1 MGNSSQAI
9 RLGVTGVILGVLTA
23 SGGCGGGG
31 GGGSSTP
38 PSSSTPPAT
47 TPATGFDAG
56 QFQASS
62 QFKNF
67 CAIPR
72 NGANIPDRQGTTT
85 DENNWLRSWSN
96 ELYLWYNEI
105 TDQNPRNFTTAGYFD
120 RMKTS
125 ALTGSGAAKDRFH
138 FTIPTAEY
146 EALSESGIEAGY
158 GAKFVVITSS
168 RPRDVRVA
176 FVTAG
181 SPAVSAGL
189 VRGTRIIVV
198 DGAIVADTSDV
209 ETLNGGLFP
218 DGTGE
223 VHRFEIMLPGETTA
237 RNVTLTSAEISVD
250 PVDNVKVINVAGND
264 VGYMHFNTHIA
275 TAEAELVSAFRFL
288 QSQNID
294 DLVLD
299 LRYNGGGFLDIAN
312 ETAFMIAGAS
322 ARGKVFEEIRF
333 NNKHPV
339 TNPVTNERLQPDRFH
354 ETTQGFSGPRG
365 VALPMLNLRRVFVL
379 TSSRTC
385 SASEAIINGLRGAGV
400 EVIQIGSTTCGKPFG
415 FYATDN
421 CGTTYFSI
429 QFQGVNGLG
438 FGDYPDGFGQTTGAV
453 QTPGCQATDDFTKQL
468 GDPDEGLLSTAL
480 AYQNTGSC
488 PVISRPLEES
498 EGIAINKPGE
508 YQVQN
513 EGEEL
518 VEPQFPGAVKRW

>member
-1 MGNSSQAI
+1 MGKSAQSI
-9 RLGVTGVILGVLTA
+9 RIGVSCLILGLLA
-23 SGGCGGGG
+23 ACGGG

-38 PSSSTPPAT
+38 PSSATPPST
-47 TPATGFDAG
+47 TPPATGFDAG

-62 QFKNF
+62 QFKNL
-67 CAIPR
+67 CAVPR
-72 NGANIPDRQGTTT
+72 SGANIPDRPGTTT

-105 TDQNPRNFTTAGYFD
+105 TDQNPRNFTTPDYFT

-146 EALSESGIEAGY
+146 EALAQSGIEAGY
-158 GAKFVVITSS
+158 GAKFVITASS
-168 RPRDVRVA
+168 RPREVRVA

-181 SPAVSAGL
+181 SPAASAGL
-189 VRGTRIIVV
+189 VRGVSITAV
-198 DGAIVADTSDV
+198 DGENVADTSNVDA
-209 ETLNGGLFP
+209 LNGGLFP

-223 VHRFEIMLPGETTA
+223 VHRFEFTLSGETLV
-237 RNVTLTSAEISVD
+237 RSVTLTSAEITID
-250 PVDNVKVINVAGND
+250 PVDNVKVINVAGDD

-275 TAEAELVSAFRFL
+275 TAEEDLVSAFRFL
-288 QSQNID
+288 QSQNVD

-333 NNKHPV
+333 NDKHRV
-339 TNPVTNERLQPDRFH
+339 TNPVTNERLEPDRFH
-354 ETTQGFSGPRG
+354 ETTQGFSGPQG

-379 TSSRTC
+379 TTARTC
-385 SASEAIINGLRGAGV
+385 SASESIINGLRGVGV
-400 EVIQIGSTTCGKPFG
+400 EVIQIGGTTCGKPFG
-415 FYATDN
+415 FYATGN
-421 CGTTYFSI
+421 CGTSYFSI
-429 QFQGVNGLG
+429 QFQGVNALG
-438 FGDYPDGFGQTTGAV
+438 FGDYPDGFGQTAGSV
-453 QTPGCQATDDFTKQL
+453 QTPGCRANDDFTRQL
-468 GDPDEGLLSTAL
+468 GDPDERLLSTAL
-480 AYQNTGSC
+480 GFQDTGSC
-488 PVISRPLEES
+488 PVGLGSVEET

-508 YQVQN
+508 YATRD

-518 VEPQFPGAVKRW
+518 VEPPFPGSVLR